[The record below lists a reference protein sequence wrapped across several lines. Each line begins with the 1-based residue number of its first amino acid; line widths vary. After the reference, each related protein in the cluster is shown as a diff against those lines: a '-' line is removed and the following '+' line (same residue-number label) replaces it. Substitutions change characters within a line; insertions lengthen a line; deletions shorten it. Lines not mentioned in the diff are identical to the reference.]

1 MFKNIQFKIILVFF
15 IIGIIIISG
24 LGISFINSLQ
34 MLSVKVEEG
43 QVTAEQVEQILN
55 VIQHRTFIT
64 LTTAGVVF
72 AIIGIISA
80 IFLSRFV
87 IYPINKLIKSAEKIT
102 EENPD
107 KKDKDT
113 LDEIDTAGKENID
126 KDKKLRKKPFK
137 KKKSNDLGDLENVFG
152 VMTTELKEK
161 LSEVSTQKNQI
172 ETILIHMTDG
182 IIAFNMK
189 GEIILINPAAK
200 KFLSI
205 RPEDN
210 TFDDIF
216 KKFNLDINM
225 EKIIYL
231 ENWTSTEQRIQVEDN
246 YMNVFFAPFK
256 NESDRP
262 DGVIAVIQDI
272 TEHVKLDNMQKEF
285 VADVSHELK
294 TPITSIMGYADT
306 LLEGDY
312 DKETQ
317 TKFLNVIATEARRM
331 ARLVTDLLTL
341 SRYDSNKKK
350 THKESFDLG
359 ELVKKCQDKLAI
371 EIKKKNHKVN
381 CFVTADVPPVYA
393 DKDDI
398 ERVVLNILTNSIKY
412 TKDGGEIKIY
422 VGFVYNDA
430 YIKIF
435 DNGIGIPE
443 EDLSRIFE
451 RFYRVDKARTREMGG
466 TGLGLSIAKEILDK
480 NGGSIDIKSV
490 VGQGTEVVVRIP
502 TKQ

>member
-15 IIGIIIISG
+15 IIGILIISG
-24 LGISFINSLQ
+24 LGIFFLNATNTLEQGIQN
-34 MLSVKVEEG
+34 G
-43 QVTAEQVEQILN
+43 QVKNLEQVAQNIKQIH
-55 VIQHRTFIT
+55 VDTTTT
-64 LTTAGVVF
+64 LVVAGILFSIVGVL
-72 AIIGIISA
+72 IA

-87 IYPINKLIKSAEKIT
+87 IYPINKLIESAEKIT
-102 EENPD
+102 EED
-107 KKDKDT
+107 KKDLT
-113 LDEIDTAGKENID
+113 T
-126 KDKKLRKKPFK
+126 
-137 KKKSNDLGDLENVFG
+137 KKSKKANKKGNLESVFG
-152 VMTTELKEK
+152 MMTTELKEK

-172 ETILIHMTDG
+172 ETILLHMTEG
-182 IIAFNMK
+182 IIAFNRE

-225 EKIIYL
+225 EKVIYL
-231 ENWTSTEQRIQVEDN
+231 ENWTSTQQRIQVEDR
-246 YMNVFFAPFK
+246 YVNVYFAPFK
-256 NESDRP
+256 NENDRP

-272 TEHVKLDNMQKEF
+272 TQYVKLDNMQKEF

-306 LLEGDY
+306 LLEGEY

-317 TKFLNVIATEARRM
+317 EKFLNVIASEARRM
-331 ARLVTDLLTL
+331 AKLVTDLLTL
-341 SRYDSNKKK
+341 SRYDNNKKR
-350 THKESFDLG
+350 TQKEAFDLG

-371 EIKKKNHKVN
+371 EIKKKNHTVSS
-381 CFVTADVPPVYA
+381 FVTADVPPVLA

-430 YIKIF
+430 YIKVF

-443 EDLSRIFE
+443 GDLSRIFE

-490 VGQGTEVVVRIP
+490 VGQGTEVVIRIP
-502 TKQ
+502 TKQN

>member
-1 MFKNIQFKIILVFF
+1 MLKSTQLKIVLIFF
-15 IIGIIIISG
+15 IVGI
-24 LGISFINSLQ
+24 L
-34 MLSVKVEEG
+34 
-43 QVTAEQVEQILN
+43 
-55 VIQHRTFIT
+55 
-64 LTTAGVVF
+64 
-72 AIIGIISA
+72 IISA
-80 IFLSRFV
+80 LGFCFMNSINLINPEAIENEGLENIVNAIQQNTMMVLIVATVVFTLISIIIAVFLSKFV
-87 IYPINKLIKSAEKIT
+87 IYPINKLIKSAEKVAA
-102 EENPD
+102 EDP
-107 KKDKDT
+107 K
-113 LDEIDTAGKENID
+113 GK
-126 KDKKLRKKPFK
+126 KKLSKN
-137 KKKSNDLGDLENVFG
+137 NDVGDLENVFD
-152 VMTTELKEK
+152 VMTSELKEK

-172 ETILIHMTDG
+172 ETILLHMTDG
-182 IIAFNMK
+182 IIAFNRE

-200 KFLSI
+200 KFLGI
-205 RPEDN
+205 RPEDE

-216 KKFNLDINM
+216 KKFDVNINM

-231 ENWTSTEQRIQVEDN
+231 ENWTSTEQRIQVNDK
-246 YMNVFFAPFK
+246 YVNVFFAPFK
-256 NESDRP
+256 NETERP

-272 TEHVKLDNMQKEF
+272 TEHVKLDNMQKEL

-306 LLEGDY
+306 LLEGEY

-341 SRYDSNKKK
+341 SRYDNNKKNIR
-350 THKESFDLG
+350 KESFDLG
-359 ELVKKCQDKLAI
+359 DLVKKCQDKLAI
-371 EIKKKNHKVN
+371 EIKKKHHKVD

-393 DKDDI
+393 DKYDI
-398 ERVVLNILTNSIKY
+398 ERVILNVLTNSIKY
-412 TKDGGEIKIY
+412 TPDGGEIKIY

-443 EDLSRIFE
+443 EDLGRIFE

-490 VGQGTEVVVRIP
+490 VGQGTEVVIRIP
-502 TKQ
+502 TKETE

>member
-1 MFKNIQFKIILVFF
+1 MFKNIQFKIISIFF
-15 IIGIIIISG
+15 LIGIIITVG
-24 LGISFINSLQ
+24 LGIFFVNSINDLEYQIVNQKFQSI
-34 MLSVKVEEG
+34 
-43 QVTAEQVEQILN
+43 EQEIQILKN
-55 VIQHRTFIT
+55 LKINTILTLIT
-64 LTTAGVVF
+64 ISVLLALVGVLIAG
-72 AIIGIISA
+72 
-80 IFLSRFV
+80 FLSKFV
-87 IYPINKLIKSAEKIT
+87 IYPINKLIKSAEKVT
-102 EENPD
+102 
-107 KKDKDT
+107 
-113 LDEIDTAGKENID
+113 DED
-126 KDKKLRKKPFK
+126 
-137 KKKSNDLGDLENVFG
+137 KKKSKNKKNSDVGELENVFG
-152 VMTTELKEK
+152 MMTTELKQK

-172 ETILIHMTDG
+172 ETILLHLTDG
-182 IIAFNMK
+182 IIAFNLE
-189 GEIILINPAAK
+189 GEILLINPAAK
-200 KFLSI
+200 KYLSI
-205 RPEDN
+205 APEDN

-216 KKFNLDINM
+216 KKFKLDINM

-231 ENWTSTEQRIQVEDN
+231 ENWTSTEQRIQLDDK

-306 LLEGDY
+306 LLEGEY

-331 ARLVTDLLTL
+331 AKLVTDLLTL

-350 THKESFDLG
+350 TKKESFDLG

-371 EIKKKNHKVN
+371 EIKKKKHTVN
-381 CFVTADVPPVYA
+381 SFVTADVPPVYA
-393 DKDDI
+393 DKDDM
-398 ERVVLNILTNSIKY
+398 ERVILNILTNSIKY

-430 YIKIF
+430 YIKVF

-466 TGLGLSIAKEILDK
+466 SGLGLSIAKEILDK

-490 VGQGTEVVVRIP
+490 VGQGTEVVIRIP
-502 TKQ
+502 TIAKNNSFDIASEGVR

>member
-1 MFKNIQFKIILVFF
+1 MKRKEIKMLKNIQFNKIILVLFLV
-15 IIGIIIISG
+15 GIIIISG
-24 LGISFINSLQ
+24 LGVFFLNTLGSLNQ
-34 MLSVKVEEG
+34 QIQEG
-43 QVTAEQVEQILN
+43 QAIEMQELQY
-55 VIQHRTFIT
+55 RTIWT
-64 LTTAGVVF
+64 LGIAGFVF
-72 AIIGIISA
+72 AVISIISA
-80 IFLSRFV
+80 IILSRYI
-87 IYPINKLIKSAEKIT
+87 IYPINKLIQSAEKIA
-102 EENPD
+102 EED
-107 KKDKDT
+107 KN
-113 LDEIDTAGKENID
+113 A
-126 KDKKLRKKPFK
+126 KKLLKNK
-137 KKKSNDLGDLENVFG
+137 KKNEAQDLENVLG

-172 ETILIHMTDG
+172 ETILLHMTDG

-200 KFLSI
+200 KSLSI
-205 RPEDN
+205 RPEDTN
-210 TFDDIF
+210 FEDIF
-216 KKFNLDINM
+216 KKFHLDINM

-231 ENWTSTEQRIQVEDN
+231 ENWTSTEQRIQVEDK

-256 NESDRP
+256 NETERP

-272 TEHVKLDNMQKEF
+272 TEHVRLDTVQREF

-306 LLEGDY
+306 LLEGEY

-317 TKFLNVIATEARRM
+317 DKFLNVIATEARRM
-331 ARLVTDLLTL
+331 AKLVTDLLTL
-341 SRYDSNKKK
+341 SRYDNNKKQLQ
-350 THKESFDLG
+350 KEAFDLG

-371 EIKKKNHKVN
+371 EIKKKNHTVN

-393 DKDDI
+393 DKYDI

-430 YIKIF
+430 YIKVF

-443 EDLSRIFE
+443 EDLNRIFE

-490 VGQGTEVVVRIP
+490 VGEGTEVVVRIP